1 MLTLAAE
8 APDDGVT
15 LGLSRRATN
24 QHNRKAGWAQRKTHP
39 NLLRMNVAMA
49 TSPCRGVVLPDVG
62 FSVDTGAVGNTFKFK
77 YCDQPAR
84 L

>member
-1 MLTLAAE
+1 MAAE

-24 QHNRKAGWAQRKTHP
+24 QHNRKAGRTQRKTNP
-39 NLLRMNVAMA
+39 NLLRMNVAIA

-62 FSVDTGAVGNTFKFK
+62 FSVDTGAVERHSNSK
-77 YCDQPAR
+77 YCNQPAR